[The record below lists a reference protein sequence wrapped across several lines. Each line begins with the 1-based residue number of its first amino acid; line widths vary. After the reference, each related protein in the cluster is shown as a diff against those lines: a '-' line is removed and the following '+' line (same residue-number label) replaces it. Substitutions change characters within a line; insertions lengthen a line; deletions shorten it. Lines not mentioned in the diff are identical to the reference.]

1 MILAAAIK
9 YRIKKTDKEVVLCGC
24 RHGDIFQQLEALG
37 FNPRD
42 EYEEIEQGFINHRGD
57 FLNRWEA
64 FCHAYQCGQLS
75 SKIYHK
81 KMDMYVGIKDAIH
94 LPELISEDLW

>member
-9 YRIKKTDKEVVLCGC
+9 YRIEKTGKEVVLCGC

-37 FNPRD
+37 FDPGNG
-42 EYEEIEQGFINHRGD
+42 YEEIEQGFINHRGD
-57 FLNRWEA
+57 FLNRQEA

-75 SKIYHK
+75 SKIYYK
-81 KMDMYVGIKDAIH
+81 KNRYIGTKDAIK